1 MEVDDGDDKNTLQLE
16 EMHHLKELRTSWI
29 NEKRSPE
36 LLSFCGEAVEQV
48 SALIR
53 AQHDAVAM
61 ADSPRH
67 KDMRDIIQLDAD
79 RSEYILKAY
88 LRQRFI
94 KIQKYA
100 FYYLQHESYKLSAAE
115 RSFATQLCAL
125 QSSHYTS
132 SFLHC
137 LPPQGDYQSVSN
149 PNDISGSMLSSPD
162 LTCFVFIDVV
172 LDNQLHDQVY
182 KVVCGSSTNTYTLE
196 LSKGKSYLC
205 KYADIRGLLDQGKV
219 VLV

>member
-1 MEVDDGDDKNTLQLE
+1 MDTDDADDKNALQLE
-16 EMHHLKELRTSWI
+16 EMHHLRELRISWI

-36 LLSFCGEAVEQV
+36 LLSYSGEAVQQV
-48 SALIR
+48 AALIR

-79 RSEYILKAY
+79 RSEYILKSY
-88 LRQRFI
+88 LRQRLI

-100 FYYLQHESYKLSAAE
+100 FYYLEHETYKLSAAE
-115 RSFATQLCAL
+115 RSFATQLCSL
-125 QSSHYTS
+125 QTSHYTT

-149 PNDISGSMLSSPD
+149 PKDIAGSMLSCPD
-162 LTCFVFIDVV
+162 LTCFVFINVV
-172 LDNQLHDQVY
+172 LDDHVHEQVY
-182 KVVCGSSTNTYTLE
+182 KVVCGSSSNTYTLE
-196 LSKGKSYLC
+196 LNKGRSYLV
-205 KYADIRGLLDQGKV
+205 KYADIRGLLEQGKV